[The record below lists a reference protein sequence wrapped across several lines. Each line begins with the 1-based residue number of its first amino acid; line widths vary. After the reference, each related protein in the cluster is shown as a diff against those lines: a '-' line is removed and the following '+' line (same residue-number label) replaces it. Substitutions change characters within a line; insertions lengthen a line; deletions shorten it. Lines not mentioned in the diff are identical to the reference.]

1 MIAAIHFF
9 MATIWTGHPSLG
21 GGRFK
26 PCKINSSF
34 EYGWL
39 KETKVPAFVR
49 PKLMAQSLGGEHG
62 VVIIKTIIKVF
73 FFFFGR
79 QFHQGLG
86 VIGEDS
92 TSALGGI
99 YRPGHS
105 EIFYFFGGLFHGGPK
120 KWGMFFLDW
129 NEYGWVGGARKVTL
143 MFFCL

>member
-62 VVIIKTIIKVF
+62 VVMIKTIMKASAISPVVGGYALDFPSKKVKTAPVHWEEFIALVTRRF
-73 FFFFGR
+73 FFC
-79 QFHQGLG
+79 
-86 VIGEDS
+86 
-92 TSALGGI
+92 
-99 YRPGHS
+99 
-105 EIFYFFGGLFHGGPK
+105 GLFHGGQQK
-120 KWGMFFLDW
+120 MGMVFWIGMSMGKGGSLKGHMMIFFFL
-129 NEYGWVGGARKVTL
+129 
-143 MFFCL
+143 